1 MVPAGH
7 ETFMGGQMGVST
19 ASAGAL
25 PGRGRRFSRS
35 VSSFF
40 AYGGRYSAPAAYLL
54 AALIIAIG
62 WLGRDTRNLHADEGL
77 GYLLGI
83 IGGVAMLVIPLY
95 SVRKRIRNLQWLGPI
110 RHWFRAHMG
119 LGIVGPLL
127 ILFHSNFQLGDLN
140 SRIALYCALLV
151 AGSGII
157 GRYLYMHIHMG
168 LYGRR
173 ATLAD
178 RTQRL
183 RESVERASSGMFK
196 PVYERLASLDREIL
210 KDAESLS
217 AAAFRP
223 VVYAFKTRLT
233 AWQLDRPGSSTGR
246 SPRTSTKRRAGHPPW
261 LSNARAWKRQPRSTS
276 ATTSG
281 TCGPSPSSAF
291 TSARSTCGTSSTCRS
306 FSCWSFRQS
315 CTSLPFTFTSHGR
328 VSRATFSCQRRF
340 SGEAWARRLSSL
352 PWASP
357 PMPTPWRSRSS

>member
-1 MVPAGH
+1 
-7 ETFMGGQMGVST
+7 MGGQMSVST

-62 WLGRDTRNLHADEGL
+62 WLGRDTRNLHADAGL

-183 RESVERASSGMFK
+183 RESMERASSGMFK

-210 KDAESLS
+210 KDAETLS

-223 VVYAFKTRLT
+223 VAYAFKTRIT
-233 AWQLDRPGSSTGR
+233 AWQLDRAVNAELDAAARR
-246 SPRTSTKRRAGHPPW
+246 SPAVAQQRVRLEKAAKKHISEHLRHVRAVALFGFYE
-261 LSNARAWKRQPRSTS
+261 RAFHLWHVIH
-276 ATTSG
+276 
-281 TCGPSPSSAF
+281 
-291 TSARSTCGTSSTCRS
+291 
-306 FSCWSFRQS
+306 
-315 CTSLPFTFTSHGR
+315 LPFFFLLV
-328 VSRATFSCQRRF
+328 VSAIVHVI
-340 SGEAWARRLSSL
+340 AVHLY
-352 PWASP
+352 
-357 PMPTPWRSRSS
+357 

>member
-1 MVPAGH
+1 
-7 ETFMGGQMGVST
+7 MGGQMSVST

-25 PGRGRRFSRS
+25 PGRGRRISRS
-35 VSSFF
+35 ISSFF

-54 AALIIAIG
+54 AALIIALG
-62 WLGRDTRNLHADEGL
+62 WLGRDTRNLHADAGL

-157 GRYLYMHIHMG
+157 GRYLYMHIHLG

-183 RESVERASSGMFK
+183 RESMERANSGMFK
-196 PVYERLASLDREIL
+196 AVYERLASLDREIL
-210 KDAESLS
+210 KDAETLS

-223 VVYAFKTRLT
+223 VAYAFKTRLT
-233 AWQLDRPGSSTGR
+233 AWQLDRAVAAELNEAARR
-246 SPRTSTKRRAGHPPW
+246 SPAVAQQRSRLEKVARKHISDHLRHVRAVALFGFYE
-261 LSNARAWKRQPRSTS
+261 RAFHLWHVIH
-276 ATTSG
+276 
-281 TCGPSPSSAF
+281 
-291 TSARSTCGTSSTCRS
+291 
-306 FSCWSFRQS
+306 
-315 CTSLPFTFTSHGR
+315 LPFFFLL
-328 VSRATFSCQRRF
+328 V
-340 SGEAWARRLSSL
+340 
-352 PWASP
+352 ASAIVHVVAVHLY
-357 PMPTPWRSRSS
+357 